1 MVKYQNMLKVEEIK
15 KDFPILKRRI
25 PAAAG
30 KHGKQLVY
38 LDSAATSQK
47 PKQVIEAVKDF
58 QEKHMA
64 NIHRGLHQ
72 LSEEANEMYEQARET
87 VAEFIGAKADEL
99 VFVRNTT
106 EGINLV
112 AYSWVANQL
121 KPGDEILTTVM
132 EHHSNFLPW
141 QIAGE
146 KLGVKVQVAD
156 VTDEGRLDWRD
167 FERKLN
173 KKTKLVAV
181 NHMSNTTGTINPI
194 EKIVRVAKR
203 AGAKVLVDGAQGVQH
218 LGIDVKKVG
227 CDFLAFSGHKMLG
240 PMGIGGVYIKKERQ
254 EEMTPFLTGGGM
266 ISEVYIDKPA
276 VWAKGVEKWEAG
288 TPNVEGAVGL
298 AEAVRYHQRLGLAEI
313 RKHETEITEYALK
326 QLGKIKEIK
335 VYGPKDVETRGGVIS
350 FSFDKVHAHDVAQ
363 ILDSEGVAV
372 RSGHHCTMPLHQRFG
387 LVASIRA
394 SFYIYNDKKDVDRL
408 IEGLEKVK
416 QIFK

>member
-1 MVKYQNMLKVEEIK
+1 MLKVEEIK
-15 KDFPILKRRI
+15 KDFPILERRI

-64 NIHRGLHQ
+64 NVHRGLHQ
-72 LSEEANEMYEQARET
+72 LSEEASEMYEQARET

-112 AYSWVANQL
+112 AQAWAANQL

-132 EHHSNFLPW
+132 EHHSNILPW
-141 QIAGE
+141 TQ
-146 KLGVKVQVAD
+146 LGLTVKFVD
-156 VTDEGRLDWRD
+156 VTEEGILDMKD
-167 FERKLN
+167 FARKLT
-173 KKTKLVAV
+173 KKTRLVAIG
-181 NHMSNTTGTINPI
+181 HMSNMTGTINPI
-194 EKIVRVAKR
+194 EEIVQLAKR

-227 CDFLAFSGHKMLG
+227 GDFLAFSGHKMLG

-298 AEAVRYHQRLGLAEI
+298 AEAVKYHQRLGLTEI
-313 RKHETEITEYALK
+313 RKHEAEITKYALK
-326 QLGKIKEIK
+326 QLDRIKEIK
-335 VYGPKDVETRGGVIS
+335 IYGPKDVEIRGGVIS
-350 FSFDKVHAHDVAQ
+350 FSFDKVHSHDVAQ

-387 LVASIRA
+387 LVASTRA

-408 IEGLEKVK
+408 VEGLEKVREV
-416 QIFK
+416 FK